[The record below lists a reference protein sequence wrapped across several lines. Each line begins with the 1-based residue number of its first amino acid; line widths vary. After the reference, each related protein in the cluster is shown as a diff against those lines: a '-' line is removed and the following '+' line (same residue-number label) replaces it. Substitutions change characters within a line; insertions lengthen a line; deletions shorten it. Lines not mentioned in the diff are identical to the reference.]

1 MPFDEALEIE
11 MESLAS
17 EYLNILQTPCTNS
30 KKFKSNIDVLYN
42 SSKISYKLPP
52 TYFIGKAPKAL
63 KAIFSFLP
71 EQKQLSSQ
79 QVSKRFY
86 NNISKSLLN

>member
-1 MPFDEALEIE
+1 VPFDEAVEIE

-17 EYLNILQTPCTNS
+17 EYLNILQTPCIKS
-30 KKFKSNIDVLYN
+30 KKFKSNIDVLYS
-42 SSKISYKLPP
+42 SSKISYKLPA

-71 EQKQLSSQ
+71 EQKQVATQ
-79 QVSKRFY
+79 
-86 NNISKSLLN
+86 